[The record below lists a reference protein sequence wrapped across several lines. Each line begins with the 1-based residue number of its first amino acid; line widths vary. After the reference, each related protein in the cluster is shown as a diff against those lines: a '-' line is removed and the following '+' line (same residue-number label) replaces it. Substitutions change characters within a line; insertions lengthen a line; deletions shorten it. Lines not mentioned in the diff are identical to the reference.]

1 MLRLIDLRE
10 DRDLT
15 QSKIAEILHIDRA
28 HYSKLELGVY
38 NLTSDK
44 LIILSNFYNTSIDY
58 ILGLTND
65 VNIHKRND
73 VNLHLLNLRKSNFL
87 KSVDLAKIL
96 KISQP
101 QYSDLENGIS
111 LLTHDKLIIL
121 SNFYNTSV
129 DYILGLTDDVNPYPK
144 PPFEIK

>member
-44 LIILSNFYNTSIDY
+44 LIILSNFYNTSTDY
-58 ILGLTND
+58 ILGITNE
-65 VNIHKRND
+65 IK
-73 VNLHLLNLRKSNFL
+73 
-87 KSVDLAKIL
+87 
-96 KISQP
+96 
-101 QYSDLENGIS
+101 
-111 LLTHDKLIIL
+111 
-121 SNFYNTSV
+121 
-129 DYILGLTDDVNPYPK
+129 PYPRDINK
-144 PPFEIK
+144 KF